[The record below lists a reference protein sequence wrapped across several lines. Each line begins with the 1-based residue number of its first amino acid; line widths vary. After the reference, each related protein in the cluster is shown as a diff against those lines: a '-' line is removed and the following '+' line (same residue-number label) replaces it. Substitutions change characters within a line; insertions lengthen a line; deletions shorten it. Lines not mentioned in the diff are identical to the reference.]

1 MVDGMICTIDE
12 YIPKKDPY
20 SDQEILYT
28 FIFFHILFLELYGVL
43 YFSM

>member
-28 FIFFHILFLELYGVL
+28 FFISNELL
-43 YFSM
+43 IAF